1 MSRQGTARDAIEA
14 LMAGYEKLGYVSDEQ
29 IATALFLA
37 QKLEKPLLVEGP
49 PGVGKT
55 ELAKATA
62 EYLGLN
68 MIRLQCYEGLDE
80 GKALYE
86 WQYGKQLLYTQ
97 VLKEKLGDVMQ
108 GAKTLDE
115 SMTRLGGF
123 EDVFFSEQFLQ
134 TRPLLEALRADDGV
148 VLLIDEIDKSDDE
161 FEAFLLE
168 ILSDYQISIPEL
180 GTVKAKKPPLVFLT
194 SNNTREIGD
203 ALKRR
208 CLHLYIP
215 FPDAVRENTILQA
228 RVPELNEGL
237 RANVVDFVQK
247 LREMDLKKPPAVSE
261 TIDWARTVVLL
272 NIDVLDSDFV
282 KNTLNVLLKFKSDIE
297 TAESD
302 LPRLMRESLNP
313 KESGAAA
320 E

>member
-1 MSRQGTARDAIEA
+1 MQAPRPFVDLNDTATRLAE
-14 LMAGYEKLGYVSDEQ
+14 AGYLTDASIGM
-29 IATALFLA
+29 AALLA
-37 QKLEKPLLVEGP
+37 VRLERPLLIEGP
-49 PGVGKT
+49 AGVGKT
-55 ELAKATA
+55 ELARAMA
-62 EYLGLN
+62 RAQGMQL
-68 MIRLQCYEGLDE
+68 IRLQCYEGIDE
-80 GKALYE
+80 ARALYE
-86 WQYGKQLLYTQ
+86 WDYGKQLLYTQ

-108 GAKTLDE
+108 GAETLDE

-134 TRPLLEALRADDGV
+134 TRPLLEALRADDGI

-215 FPDAVRENTILQA
+215 FPDAARENTILQA
-228 RVPELNEGL
+228 RVPELDDGL
-237 RANVVDFVQK
+237 RANVVNFVQAV
-247 LREMDLKKPPAVSE
+247 RDMDLKKPPAVSE

-272 NIDVLDSDFV
+272 NMNVLEAGFV

-297 TAESD
+297 NVEGE
-302 LPRLMRESLNP
+302 LPRLMRESQSP
-313 KESGAAA
+313 EAAA

>member
-1 MSRQGTARDAIEA
+1 MSETQTARSAIEG

-108 GAKTLDE
+108 GATTLDE

-134 TRPLLEALRADDGV
+134 TRPLLEALRSDDGV

-228 RVPELNEGL
+228 RVPQLNEGL

-302 LPRLMRESLNP
+302 LPRLIRESLNP

>member
-1 MSRQGTARDAIEA
+1 MNEIGKSARDAIDA
-14 LMAGYEKLGYVSDEQ
+14 IQSGYEQLGYVSDEQ

-37 QKLEKPLLVEGP
+37 QTLEKPLLVEGP

-62 EYLGLN
+62 RFLGLH

-80 GKALYE
+80 AKALYE

-97 VLKEKLGDVMQ
+97 VLKEKLGDLMQ
-108 GAKTLDE
+108 GANTLDE
-115 SMTRLGGF
+115 SMSRLNDF

-134 TRPLLEALRADDGV
+134 SRPLLQALRADDGV

-180 GTVKAKKPPLVFLT
+180 GTIKAKKPPLVFLT

-208 CLHLYIP
+208 CLHLYIA
-215 FPDAVRENTILQA
+215 FPDAPRENAILQA
-228 RVPELNEGL
+228 RVPELDNKL
-237 RANVVDFVQK
+237 RTHIVDFVQAVRQ
-247 LREMDLKKPPAVSE
+247 LDLKKPPAVSE
-261 TIDWARTVVLL
+261 TIDWARAIVLL
-272 NIDVLDSDFV
+272 NMQVLDADFV
-282 KNTLNVLLKFKSDIE
+282 RNTLNVLLKFKSDIDNVESEVTRILRE
-297 TAESD
+297 TES
-302 LPRLMRESLNP
+302 
-313 KESGAAA
+313 AAA
-320 E
+320 R

>member
-1 MSRQGTARDAIEA
+1 MNEIGKSARDAIDA
-14 LMAGYEKLGYVSDEQ
+14 IQSGYEQLGYVSDEQ

-37 QKLEKPLLVEGP
+37 QTLEKPLLVEGP

-62 EYLGLN
+62 RFLGLD

-80 GKALYE
+80 AKALYE

-97 VLKEKLGDVMQ
+97 VLKEKLGDLMQ
-108 GAKTLDE
+108 GANTLDE
-115 SMTRLGGF
+115 SMSRLNDF

-134 TRPLLEALRADDGV
+134 SRPLLQALRADDGV

-180 GTVKAKKPPLVFLT
+180 GTIKAKKPPLVFLT

-208 CLHLYIP
+208 CLHLYIA
-215 FPDAVRENTILQA
+215 FPDAPRENAILQA
-228 RVPELNEGL
+228 RVPELDNKL
-237 RANVVDFVQK
+237 RTHIVDFVQAVRQ
-247 LREMDLKKPPAVSE
+247 LDLKKPPAVSE
-261 TIDWARTVVLL
+261 TIDWARAIVLL
-272 NIDVLDSDFV
+272 NMQVLDADFV
-282 KNTLNVLLKFKSDIE
+282 RNTLNVLLKFKSDIDNVESEVTRILRE
-297 TAESD
+297 TES
-302 LPRLMRESLNP
+302 
-313 KESGAAA
+313 AAA
-320 E
+320 R

>member
-1 MSRQGTARDAIEA
+1 
-14 LMAGYEKLGYVSDEQ
+14 
-29 IATALFLA
+29 
-37 QKLEKPLLVEGP
+37 
-49 PGVGKT
+49 
-55 ELAKATA
+55 
-62 EYLGLN
+62 

-302 LPRLMRESLNP
+302 LPRLIRESLNP

>member
-1 MSRQGTARDAIEA
+1 MNEIGKSARDAIDA
-14 LMAGYEKLGYVSDEQ
+14 IQSGYEQLGYVSDEQ

-37 QKLEKPLLVEGP
+37 QTLEKPLLVEGP

-62 EYLGLN
+62 RFLGLD

-80 GKALYE
+80 AKALYE

-97 VLKEKLGDVMQ
+97 VLKEKLGDLMQ
-108 GAKTLDE
+108 GANTLDE
-115 SMTRLGGF
+115 SMGRLNDF

-134 TRPLLEALRADDGV
+134 SRPLLQALRADDGV

-180 GTVKAKKPPLVFLT
+180 GTIKAKKPPLVFLT

-208 CLHLYIP
+208 CLHLYIA
-215 FPDAVRENTILQA
+215 FPDAPRENAILQA
-228 RVPELNEGL
+228 RVPELDNKL
-237 RANVVDFVQK
+237 RTHIVDFVQAVRQ
-247 LREMDLKKPPAVSE
+247 LDLKKPPAVSE
-261 TIDWARTVVLL
+261 TIDWARAIVLL
-272 NIDVLDSDFV
+272 NMQVLDADFV
-282 KNTLNVLLKFKSDIE
+282 RNTLNVLLKFKSDIDNVEPEVTRILRE
-297 TAESD
+297 TES
-302 LPRLMRESLNP
+302 
-313 KESGAAA
+313 AAA
-320 E
+320 R